1 MTIRIAILAVKQNIP
16 CNDKNCE
23 HQWYYQDLSNG
34 NGFQRITLCSKNNT
48 WNPYM
53 MIDKHR
59 PSKLGI
65 EGLTCGVI
73 LCWFHIMQTLSN
85 HLKEWKIPLKNF
97 LKLITDTNN

>member
-1 MTIRIAILAVKQNIP
+1 MTIRMAILAVKQNIP
-16 CNDKNCE
+16 CNDNNCE
-23 HQWYYQDLSNG
+23 HNWYYEDLHDAK
-34 NGFQRITLCSKNNT
+34 GFKRVRPCSQNHL

-85 HLKEWKIPLKNF
+85 HLKEWQIPQKF
-97 LKLITDTNN
+97 R